1 MKACIHKLP
10 TTEGARAT
18 SWPAEW
24 PLRVES
30 TPAWLSSSERGIYGN
45 PVAEEYRADT
55 EHWKRIIEKSY
66 LQGLGIQWSSVRNV
80 MDMKAGYGGY
90 VGWL

>member
-1 MKACIHKLP
+1 MKACIHELP

-18 SWPAEW
+18 SWPTEW

-30 TPAWLSSSERGIYGN
+30 APYWLRSSEKGIYGN
-45 PVAEEYRADT
+45 PVVDEYRADA

-80 MDMKAGYGGY
+80 MDMKAGYGG
-90 VGWL
+90 